1 MSSTSLTLGNMI
13 AAVVQWAILL
23 VILRVTVYKPLLAAM
38 NKRRESIAKQIQD
51 AESLREE
58 AMKLREESRQLVE
71 RAKEE
76 AKVVMATLRREADE
90 QAKEIVTAA
99 QREAEWRQ
107 RAALE
112 EIQHEKDVAVSAIRD
127 QVSDL
132 VMMATQK
139 LLERNLTQEDQHQLI
154 EGFLRDTEPVQ

>member
-13 AAVVQWAILL
+13 AAVIQWAILL

-76 AKVVMATLRREADE
+76 AKVVMATLRREADD

-112 EIQHEKDVAVSAIRD
+112 EIQHEKDAAVSAIRD

-132 VMMATQK
+132 VLMATQK

-154 EGFLRDTEPVQ
+154 EGFLRDAEPVQ